1 MRLERGFSLGEC
13 AIRLG
18 PGISGV
24 ALFAAATL
32 GRAAWLLTHELLAAG
47 FIAALL
53 LHIVGAPLR
62 GEGRTMWFE
71 ARDWGDIMRT
81 LANFPRKRA

>member
-1 MRLERGFSLGEC
+1 MKLERAFSLGEC
-13 AIRLG
+13 AIRRALDQRSCIVCPCHVR
-18 PGISGV
+18 PGS
-24 ALFAAATL
+24 
-32 GRAAWLLTHELLAAG
+32 WLLTHELLAAG

-71 ARDWGDIMRT
+71 ARDWGDIIVT